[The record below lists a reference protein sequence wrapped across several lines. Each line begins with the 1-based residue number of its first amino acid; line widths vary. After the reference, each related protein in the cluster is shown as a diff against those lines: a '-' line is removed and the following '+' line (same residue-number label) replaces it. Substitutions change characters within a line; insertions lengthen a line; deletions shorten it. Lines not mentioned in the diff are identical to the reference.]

1 MLQTR
6 TDMVTLSPPLV
17 AGSLIRMMLHILLL
31 ILFLLLL
38 YTLLSPFVFP
48 LCLLYMVIHYMYALL
63 VVTLVFTLMMR
74 YLGILLRIR
83 RIPPLVTP
91 ALLPPSRLLIVY
103 RLQLRTLIPLLMILY
118 FPLSLYSCSS
128 YTHLQNHYIV
138 LGTPLTLRNVVG
150 RKLGSLQRILLR
162 SELFLA
168 TQGIGILSFSLFN
181 SRILQILQI
190 PPPLIARSG
199 NVLLQS
205 MYHVMLCQA
214 PH

>member
-1 MLQTR
+1 
-6 TDMVTLSPPLV
+6 
-17 AGSLIRMMLHILLL
+17 
-31 ILFLLLL
+31 
-38 YTLLSPFVFP
+38 
-48 LCLLYMVIHYMYALL
+48 MYALL

>member
-1 MLQTR
+1 
-6 TDMVTLSPPLV
+6 
-17 AGSLIRMMLHILLL
+17 
-31 ILFLLLL
+31 
-38 YTLLSPFVFP
+38 
-48 LCLLYMVIHYMYALL
+48 MYALL

-91 ALLPPSRLLIVY
+91 VLLPPSRLLIVY

-181 SRILQILQI
+181 SRILQIPQI

-199 NVLLQS
+199 NVLRQS
-205 MYHVMLCQA
+205 KYHVVLCQA